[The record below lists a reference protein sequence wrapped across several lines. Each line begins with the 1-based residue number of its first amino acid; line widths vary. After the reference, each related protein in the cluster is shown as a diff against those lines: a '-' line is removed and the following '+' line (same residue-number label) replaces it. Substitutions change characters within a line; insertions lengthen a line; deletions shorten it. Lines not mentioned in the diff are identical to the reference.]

1 MYIQKTIND
10 TIIYQATH
18 KTWKSHHFNP
28 LCSAF
33 LTTEKS
39 FIGRNVPFFNFF
51 SSLRFFLFL
60 GFCVI
65 YLLSFMYEY
74 MSITLKN
81 NFYFHWVFPFK
92 RVMLLFSFVIYRFYF
107 QCIGLFFVM
116 VRVVWITNLLDK
128 MERFFLL
135 KK

>member
-51 SSLRFFLFL
+51 FFF
-60 GFCVI
+60 FFWDSVFI

-92 RVMLLFSFVIYRFYF
+92 RVMLLFSFLYIVLLSVYWIIFW
-107 QCIGLFFVM
+107 CMLGLFGL
-116 VRVVWITNLLDK
+116 RIYWIKWRCLYIWNK
-128 MERFFLL
+128 NR
-135 KK
+135 

>member
-51 SSLRFFLFL
+51 FFF
-60 GFCVI
+60 FFFFWDSVFI

-92 RVMLLFSFVIYRFYF
+92 RVMLLFSFLYIVFTFSVLDYF
-107 QCIGLFFVM
+107 LM
-116 VRVVWITNLLDK
+116 YVRVVWITNLLDK
-128 MERFFLL
+128 MEMFVHM
-135 KK
+135 K